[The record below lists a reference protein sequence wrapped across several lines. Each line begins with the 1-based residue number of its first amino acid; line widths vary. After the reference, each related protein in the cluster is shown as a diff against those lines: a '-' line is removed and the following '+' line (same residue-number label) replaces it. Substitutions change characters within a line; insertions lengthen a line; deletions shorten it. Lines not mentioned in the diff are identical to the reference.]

1 MDWTKELMY
10 SRICVISFVLKRIIS
25 YKWTIKN
32 GHTLFPTWEILYVL
46 NILNVN
52 SNLYTLLLQLNSYD
66 HHAAIYLL
74 LLDRLRHR
82 SQSHEAPSIPHRYQ
96 HHSSNGSIDTQR
108 RRPSS
113 IAEQAMRKLG
123 ITNIQHYSNQHGHVQ
138 RSESPASPRHTL
150 STATLAPSHSPDCT
164 NCVDLNIS
172 PRSSPSQ
179 AVLSQSRA
187 TISAVPLL
195 PPRESNI
202 LESIMLPT
210 KLRDFRG
217 STLTNSTVTSSTIL
231 MRPDRT
237 ECSSPYSIAAANLGQ
252 YGSML
257 STCDSGCQK
266 SRENCAAALGMA
278 IRSPSN
284 RFLNNGLDQRIIK
297 QSTEDCRRLLQQV
310 NYIYIFCISKKPIF
324 KYWIL
329 YIQGHRRR
337 GSSSNAIDQQQPR
350 SEPNNVRC
358 SNDQYA
364 NHTSASNRTIPV

>member
-1 MDWTKELMY
+1 MFSHFL
-10 SRICVISFVLKRIIS
+10 IINFQ
-25 YKWTIKN
+25 YY
-32 GHTLFPTWEILYVL
+32 F
-46 NILNVN
+46 
-52 SNLYTLLLQLNSYD
+52 QLNSYD

-82 SQSHEAPSIPHRYQ
+82 TQSQEAPSIPHRYQ

-123 ITNIQHYSNQHGHVQ
+123 ISNNQHYSTNHGHVQ

-150 STATLAPSHSPDCT
+150 STATLAPSHSVDCT
-164 NCVDLNIS
+164 NSVDLNIS
-172 PRSSPSQ
+172 PRPTPSH
-179 AVLSQSRA
+179 AVLSQRA
-187 TISAVPLL
+187 PNSATPSLPL
-195 PPRESNI
+195 RESNTF
-202 LESIMLPT
+202 EPNMHPT

-217 STLTNSTVTSSTIL
+217 STLTNSTVTASTIH

-237 ECSSPYSIAAANLGQ
+237 ECGSPYGNAANPGQ

-257 STCDSGCQK
+257 STCDQGCRK
-266 SRENCAAALGMA
+266 SRENCSAALGMA

-310 NYIYIFCISKKPIF
+310 NCI
-324 KYWIL
+324 L
-329 YIQGHRRR
+329 
-337 GSSSNAIDQQQPR
+337 
-350 SEPNNVRC
+350 
-358 SNDQYA
+358 
-364 NHTSASNRTIPV
+364 